1 MQEFIPVTNSN
12 GQFLAGG
19 YFTPGPSAAQNEIR
33 NDKLVEFS
41 IEPVLVNQP
50 GSAILYTPDFLDTD
64 TLSLA
69 IGNIDSPPTGG
80 NFSLQIGAG
89 ADAGLLNLAYNI
101 TAALL
106 QSALNVALTTEGSPL
121 CTVTLSTN
129 NSGVYNIIGATN
141 GAIASGLFAVTAY
154 SLLYPIS
161 SAFFIEGSLG
171 STTTPYNLTLV
182 LRQQPMCYAEPT
194 TLLATADVAAPTT
207 QAGDGTHNHIQVISF
222 NVPQVYDGAY
232 TINATANSVTS
243 TCGNATPTMTAQ
255 QLGLLLAQHPE
266 INYQTS
272 GSADNIAVTQQ
283 GQTWT
288 VEFIGT
294 LKNSNANTLTVT
306 NSTENPLVG
315 PQGLS
320 GFINYNTQGLYQ
332 YSLSQSGDYFTLK
345 RQIQRT
351 RATGEFSTLY
361 VGTVRIYK
369 DLIDAATA
377 VPTPIASYFTTTQSD
392 ARYLRSSDNSNLT
405 IGNTLT
411 IDSGAYLSFDTG
423 ATIDLYATAV
433 TERTGSGKW
442 VLSIEPVLDNASVS
456 NKVTP
461 VTIDGA
467 ITIISGTVFI
477 EKGSAIALSI
487 AAPSSQDGTHI
498 SIISNSDFAHII
510 TFTGSTLLDGTSG
523 ANLTATFDAFKG
535 ASITIEARGAF
546 WFTESI
552 NAVTCAP

>member
-1 MQEFIPVTNSN
+1 MQDFIPATNSN
-12 GQFLAGG
+12 GQYLAQG

-41 IEPVLVNQP
+41 IQPVLVNQP
-50 GSAILYTPDFLDTD
+50 GNPILYTPDFIDTD

-80 NFSLQIGAG
+80 NFSLQIGAVS
-89 ADAGLLNLAYNI
+89 DVGLLNLAYNI

-106 QSALNVALTTEGSPL
+106 QSSLNVALTTEGAPL
-121 CTVTLSTN
+121 CVVTLSTA

-141 GAIASGLFAVTAY
+141 GAIASGLFAVTAD

-161 SAFFIEGSLG
+161 SAFFIEGTLG
-171 STTTPYNLTLV
+171 SSTTPYNLTLI

-194 TLLATADVAAPTT
+194 TLLDTADVLINTT

-232 TINATANSVTS
+232 TINATADGTTS
-243 TCGNATPTMTAQ
+243 TCGNATPLMTAQ
-255 QLGLLLAQHPE
+255 QLGLLLAQHE
-266 INYQTS
+266 KINYQTS
-272 GSADNIAVTQQ
+272 GSPDNVSVTQQ

-294 LKNSNANTLTVT
+294 LANSNANTLTVL
-306 NSTENPLVG
+306 NSTQNPLVG

-351 RATGEFSTLY
+351 RATGEFSTIY
-361 VGTVRIYK
+361 IGTVRIYK

-377 VPTPIASYFTTTQSD
+377 VPTPTASYFTSVQSD
-392 ARYLRSSDNSNLT
+392 ARYLRSSANSNLT
-405 IGNTLT
+405 TGNVLT
-411 IDSGAYLSFDTG
+411 IDSGAT
-423 ATIDLYATAV
+423 
-433 TERTGSGKW
+433 
-442 VLSIEPVLDNASVS
+442 
-456 NKVTP
+456 
-461 VTIDGA
+461 
-467 ITIISGTVFI
+467 
-477 EKGSAIALSI
+477 LSI
-487 AAPSSQDGTHI
+487 AGALSGT
-498 SIISNSDFAHII
+498 
-510 TFTGSTLLDGTSG
+510 TTGG
-523 ANLTATFDAFKG
+523 ALNLAANALTIGDTATGNLTASIGKTLKITSGTNAKAGTFTCVAG
-535 ASITIEARGAF
+535 VATVTNTSITANSVIQ
-546 WFTESI
+546 
-552 NAVTCAP
+552 VTLKTLGGTRTGNPDIVPTAGVGFVATGGVADTSTYNWYAGEVN